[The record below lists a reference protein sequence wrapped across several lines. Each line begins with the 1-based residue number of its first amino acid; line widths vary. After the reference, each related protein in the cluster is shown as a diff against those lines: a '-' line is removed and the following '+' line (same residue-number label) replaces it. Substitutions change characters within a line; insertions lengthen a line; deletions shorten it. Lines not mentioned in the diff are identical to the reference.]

1 MLESN
6 KLAFCC
12 PTLRHQYMGPHRH
25 GLSQKSL
32 LRVYRCSSQEVFS
45 ELGVS
50 PLSGYIVLKIKEV
63 LSSVLASAVRYDLLT
78 RNPLTSVRVPRNKVI
93 NKKKQKPN
101 ITPEEF
107 AQLVSF
113 VSEPYATMVY
123 VAVFTGL
130 RVSELLGL
138 KWEDVHDD
146 AITVDERFCR
156 GDWSVTKTTSSAA
169 TIGVAPSV
177 ITRIQQLK
185 KIEVEINWGG
195 KGAKK
200 RFKLL
205 RSDGPKDLVFQSPQ
219 RGAPLSDGNVL
230 RRHLRP
236 AAVKLG
242 LDPKKA
248 TWRSLRTSCATW
260 MVEAG
265 ANPKDVQGQMRHAR
279 ISTTM
284 DVYAQ
289 YVPDSQRRAI
299 ERTMAM
305 VKTRQAQLQQA
316 QSTRVN

>member
-1 MLESN
+1 
-6 KLAFCC
+6 
-12 PTLRHQYMGPHRH
+12 
-25 GLSQKSL
+25 
-32 LRVYRCSSQEVFS
+32 
-45 ELGVS
+45 
-50 PLSGYIVLKIKEV
+50 
-63 LSSVLASAVRYDLLT
+63 
-78 RNPLTSVRVPRNKVI
+78 
-93 NKKKQKPN
+93 
-101 ITPEEF
+101 
-107 AQLVSF
+107 
-113 VSEPYATMVY
+113 MVY
-123 VAVFTGL
+123 VAVFSGV

-146 AITVDERFCR
+146 AITIDERFCR

-177 ITRIQQLK
+177 IARIQRLK
-185 KIEVEINWGG
+185 KMEVEINWGG

-200 RFKLL
+200 RFRLV
-205 RSDGPKDLVFQSPQ
+205 RSHEPKDLVFQSLR

-236 AAVKLG
+236 AAIKLG

-305 VKTRQAQLQQA
+305 VETRQAQLQPVH
-316 QSTRVN
+316 STRVN